1 MQPPSL
7 SRKEQISFEA
17 HSNLYTWKG
26 LQCVPCVR
34 FPVDEKPFFPAEDT
48 VNFMAG
54 LRGSHTVV
62 RGKHVGSQAMNLP
75 R

>member
-1 MQPPSL
+1 MK
-7 SRKEQISFEA
+7 RTVFCTDISTIA
-17 HSNLYTWKG
+17 MWSCSG
-26 LQCVPCVR
+26 P
-34 FPVDEKPFFPAEDT
+34 FPAEDT

-54 LRGSHTVV
+54 LWGSHTVG